1 MAEFKDLL
9 YRKWK
14 SELNYRKAVES
25 HMIPKEVLDIM
36 YEAPLRNVEAKIN
49 EYPGVDALIKEE
61 MLLDVYQTSLE
72 LTKEGAIDSGILSE
86 CRFCDYSYLKGA
98 KPALFNPE
106 QFDLDYW
113 CKIFN
118 KCVDDL
124 ETEGFCLK
132 YELTSN
138 KELREEYEDLSA
150 STEDDIKFTEVMLR
164 EQEETVNKTRKEKGI
179 SKLQKKR
186 I

>member
-14 SELNYRKAVES
+14 SELNYRKAVGS
-25 HMIPKEVLDIM
+25 GRMPKEVLEIM
-36 YEAPLRNVEAKIN
+36 YEAPLRNVEARIN
-49 EYPGVDALIKEE
+49 EYPGVEALKKEE
-61 MLLDVYQTSLE
+61 MLFDVYQTSLE
-72 LTKEGAIDSGILSE
+72 LVKEGAIDSGILSD
-86 CRFCDYSYLKGA
+86 CRFCEYCFLKGA
-98 KPALFNPE
+98 KPALSNEE
-106 QFDLDYW
+106 QYDLDYW
-113 CKIFN
+113 CRTFN

-132 YELTSN
+132 YDLTSN
-138 KELREEYEDLSA
+138 KDLREEYEDLSA

-164 EQEETVNKTRKEKGI
+164 EQEEKINKIRKEKGI
-179 SKLQKKR
+179 SNLQKKR